1 MKNSLKLWETIF
13 VICVIS
19 SLIVFDL
26 FHLTFL
32 PLLAIGI
39 IPSILALKEG
49 KHIIIITI
57 NILTPILLLIAY
69 FILW

>member
-49 KHIIIITI
+49 KHIIITI